1 MKFSWISDKI
11 LGEIN
16 SILDQV
22 GDEEVE
28 NLVNLLLKSE
38 RIFVSGL
45 GRSGLV
51 ARSFAMRLMHL
62 GLKVLVVGDITTPAI
77 GTGDLL
83 IAISGS
89 GETCIIQHIV
99 QKSKEL
105 NATIL
110 LITSKENASI
120 AEISDHVL
128 VLPDIKEP
136 VLPLKSAFEAATYI
150 LLDTAV
156 IIVMDKTGITS
167 GEMMQRHS
175 NLE

>member
-1 MKFSWISDKI
+1 MKFSYISDKI
-11 LGEIN
+11 LAEIG

-22 GDEEVE
+22 SDEEVE
-28 NLVNLLLKSE
+28 NVVDLLLKAQ
-38 RIFVSGL
+38 RIFVSGV

-62 GLKVLVVGDITTPAI
+62 GLKTLVVGDITTPAI
-77 GTGDLL
+77 GMGDLL

-89 GETCIIQHIV
+89 GETCITQHIV
-99 QKSKEL
+99 QRSKEL

-110 LITSKENASI
+110 LITSKEDASMVDM
-120 AEISDHVL
+120 SDYVL
-128 VLPDIKEP
+128 VLPVIKEP

-150 LLDTAV
+150 LLDTA
-156 IIVMDKTGITS
+156 IIMIMDRTGITS
-167 GEMMQRHS
+167 GEMMKRHS